1 MALEDVHRG
10 QSIVAAGSPLE
21 RATMAM
27 VMLHGRGASASD
39 ILSLASEFGEPDLA
53 YVAPQAAGSTWYP
66 NRFNAPVESNEPWL
80 TSALGVVADV
90 LSLVA
95 TAGIPVERTLLLG
108 FSQGA
113 CLALEFVAR
122 NPKPYGGVAGLSGA
136 LIQNGDKP
144 RSYSGTL
151 RGTPVFLGCSATD
164 PHVPAD
170 RVRQSAEI
178 FRALGADVT
187 LRLYP
192 NMEHTVNADEP
203 QFVRRMIASVKASQ

>member
-1 MALEDVHRG
+1 
-10 QSIVAAGSPLE
+10 
-21 RATMAM
+21 
-27 VMLHGRGASASD
+27 MLHGRGASASD
-39 ILSLASEFGEPDLA
+39 ILSLANEFGEPDLA

-144 RSYSGTL
+144 RVYSGTL

-170 RVRQSAEI
+170 RVQQSAEI

-192 NMEHTVNADEP
+192 NMEHTVNADEL